1 MLTLKDVREGSVVI
15 VCGGFGTEPAK
26 RATVTNTDRDI
37 KNGYPGIDY
46 IDADGDER
54 WAYLDQVQRVVKY

>member
-26 RATVTNTDRDI
+26 RATVTYTDSDI
-37 KNGYPGIDY
+37 KNGYAGIDY
-46 IDADGDER
+46 ITDDGDER
-54 WAYLDQVQRVVKY
+54 WAYLTQVQRVVQY